1 MMEQIPRR
9 LKLYREKA
17 GLTLAEASDAL
28 GIHILDLIDYEKGKK
43 LPDMRIIK
51 KMSKLYDTTC
61 DELLIF

>member
-1 MMEQIPRR
+1 MMEQIPRK

-28 GIHILDLIDYEKGKK
+28 GIHMISLLDYEQGKK